1 MNNIIGTPTSSRA
14 LPAEN
19 CISIGIKSDACGF
32 KSIVIGTNSK
42 VNGVNSICIGNDND
56 VEGDNCVVVGN
67 GKVIRGNNVH
77 SVDSAI
83 CIPEMVH
90 ASLPES
96 LRPRL

>member
-1 MNNIIGTPTSSRA
+1 MSIHIGSFT
-14 LPAEN
+14 LPPPAKR
-19 CISIGIKSDACGF
+19 CVSIGSKCDAYGVG
-32 KSIVIGTNSK
+32 SICIGNNSK

-56 VEGDNCVVVGN
+56 VEGDNCVIVGN
-67 GKVIRGNNVH
+67 GKVIRGNNIN

-96 LRPRL
+96 LRLRL